1 MKLKIA
7 IIFCIILPGLYY
19 CHKDNNDYQS
29 IGKIT
34 GADYRFCNCCGDY
47 YIQIDSTTYEF
58 ESIPMNSNVNFQKD
72 SFPIFV
78 KLDWQF
84 SSKSACPD
92 KRITIQRITK
102 Q

>member
-1 MKLKIA
+1 MKLKIV

-19 CHKDNNDYQS
+19 CHKDNNNYQS
-29 IGKIT
+29 DGKIT
-34 GADYRFCNCCGDY
+34 GADYRFCNCCGGY

-58 ESIPMNSNVNFQKD
+58 ESIPLNSNVNLQKD
-72 SFPIFV
+72 SFPIYV

-84 SSKSACPD
+84 SSKAACPD
-92 KRITIQRITK
+92 KRITIQRIAK